1 METEAQGDLK
11 ATLRGLIQ
19 LQALDAQILAAEA
32 VCARIPLQIA
42 AYEQAVKDAEASV
55 ESARAAVRTTQ
66 KELDSKNLDLKSMDD
81 KIAGC
86 EKQLNEISTND
97 AYKAM
102 LGQIAGYKAD
112 KSRIE
117 DEVLQLSYT
126 LDELGGPI
134 EDAKKA
140 VEAAVAERDA
150 HAGVLKAQ
158 QAEKQTEIDALR
170 EKRGAHMEHVDPETH
185 ELYARVL
192 KLRKGSAM
200 AEVIDEHCQ
209 GCMMGLNLQE
219 ISKLTACREVI
230 SCRTCHRILYLP
242 EVVGG

>member
-19 LQALDAQILAAEA
+19 LQGLDAQILAAEA

-42 AYEQAVKDAEASV
+42 AYEKAVKDAEAAV
-55 ESARAAVRTTQ
+55 EAAHQAVKTKK
-66 KELDSKNLDLKSMDD
+66 KELDAKNLDLKSMDD
-81 KIAGC
+81 KIANC

-112 KSRIE
+112 KSRVE
-117 DEVLQLSYT
+117 DEVLQMSYT
-126 LDELGGPI
+126 LDEMGTPI
-134 EDAKKA
+134 EEAKKA

-150 HAGVLKAQ
+150 HAGVLEAQ
-158 QAEKQTEIDALR
+158 QAEKQAEIDALR
-170 EKRGAHMEHVDPETH
+170 EQRTAHMEHVDPETH
-185 ELYARVL
+185 TMYSRVL

-219 ISKLTACREVI
+219 ISKLTACREVMT
-230 SCRTCHRILYLP
+230 CRTCHRILYLP
-242 EVVGG
+242 EVVGT